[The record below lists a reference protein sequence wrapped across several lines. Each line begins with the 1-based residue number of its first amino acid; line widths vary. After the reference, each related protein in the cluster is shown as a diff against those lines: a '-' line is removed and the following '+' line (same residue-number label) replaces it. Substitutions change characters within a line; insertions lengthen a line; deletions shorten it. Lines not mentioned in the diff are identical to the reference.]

1 MPAKRQSPTSAK
13 LSTKKAPVKPRKPVK
28 AARPSRYSHPAFE
41 DLEPQRPGLISRAVG
56 GITDTASDLFDN
68 TLNVFANHRNT
79 IVAGAVALLAG
90 IYIGS
95 QTLGAIGDTTNESDR
110 TALYAEELESAVQ
123 VAWLF
128 YKEDGEEGYCMG
140 GSGTLIEDPVTV
152 LTAEHVISLSEE
164 DKERCPDAY
173 LQVGYAV
180 DPRGG
185 SFLWWDAE
193 VVKSDA
199 TIDIAVLKVLINR
212 EPEGV
217 TEATGAI
224 ERIRSGDWSVR
235 PVATFESG
243 PNLGDEIHSFAYPGI
258 GGYGATYTVGSAAGW
273 SAIKNN
279 GKSFEYLKLDMTVA
293 GGSSGAGV
301 LNEYGEVIGIVL
313 KVGADLD
320 SDIVDCRSLAD
331 TNEDGEAN
339 ELDTCVPVGGFIN
352 AALSLADIRSY
363 LGLPAE

>member
-1 MPAKRQSPTSAK
+1 MPAKRPSPTSAK
-13 LSTKKAPVKPRKPVK
+13 LSTKKAPVNPRKPVK

-79 IVAGAVALLAG
+79 IAAGAVALLAG

-110 TALYAEELESAVQ
+110 TALYAEELESAVKL
-123 VAWLF
+123 AWF
-128 YKEDGEEGYCMG
+128 YQEDGKEWYCTG
-140 GSGTLIEDPVTV
+140 GSGTLIEDPATV

-164 DKERCPDAY
+164 DKESCPDAY

-199 TIDIAVLKVLINR
+199 TLDIAVLKVLINR

-224 ERIRSGDWSVR
+224 ERIRSGDWPVR
-235 PVATFESG
+235 PVATFENG
-243 PNLGDEIHSFAYPGI
+243 PNLGDEVHAFAYPGI
-258 GGYGATYTVGSAAGW
+258 GGSGTTYTVGSAAGW
-273 SAIKNN
+273 SPIKDN

-313 KVGADLD
+313 QVGANLD
-320 SDIVDCRSLAD
+320 SDVVTCRKIAD

-352 AALSLADIRSY
+352 AALSLADIREY
-363 LGLPAE
+363 LELPAE

>member
-1 MPAKRQSPTSAK
+1 MPARRPATP
-13 LSTKKAPVKPRKPVK
+13 STKPSIKKTPTEPRKSVK
-28 AARPSRYSHPAFE
+28 AARPSKYSHPAFE
-41 DLEPQRPGLISRAVG
+41 DLEPQRPGLFSRIKG
-56 GITDTASDLFDN
+56 GITDTASDLFDD
-68 TLNVFANHRNT
+68 TVDAFANHRNA
-79 IVAGAVALLAG
+79 IVAGAIALLAG

-95 QTLGAIGDTTNESDR
+95 QVLGTMGEATNASDR

-123 VAWLF
+123 VAWF
-128 YKEDGEEGYCMG
+128 YDNKGEEWFCSW
-140 GSGTLIEDPVTV
+140 GSGTLIEDPSTV

-164 DKERCPDAY
+164 DKESCPNAY

-180 DPRGG
+180 DPRGE
-185 SFLWWDAE
+185 SFIWWDAE
-193 VVKSDA
+193 VLKSDA
-199 TIDIAVLKVLINR
+199 ILDIAVLKVFTNR
-212 EPEGV
+212 EPDGETAAV
-217 TEATGAI
+217 GAI

-243 PNLGDEIHSFAYPGI
+243 PNLGDEVHAFAYPGI

-273 SAIKNN
+273 SAIEDQ

-313 KVGADLD
+313 QGGADYV
-320 SDIVDCRSLAD
+320 SDIVDCRKIAD
-331 TNEDGEAN
+331 TNEDGEVN
-339 ELDTCVPVGGFIN
+339 ELDTCVPFGGFIN
-352 AALSLADIRSY
+352 AALSLADIRAY

>member
-1 MPAKRQSPTSAK
+1 MPAKRTATTATKPSAK
-13 LSTKKAPVKPRKPVK
+13 KTPIKPRKPVK

-41 DLEPQRPGLISRAVG
+41 DLEPQRPGLISRVVG
-56 GITDTASDLFDN
+56 GVTDTASDLFDN
-68 TLNVFANHRNT
+68 TLDVFANHRNA

-95 QTLGAIGDTTNESDR
+95 QTLGTIGDNTNASDR

-123 VAWLF
+123 VAWF
-128 YKEDGEEGYCMG
+128 YDRDGEVWYCSR
-140 GSGTLIEDPVTV
+140 GSGTLIEDPTTV
-152 LTAEHVISLSEE
+152 LTAAHVIAFSDEDEE
-164 DKERCPDAY
+164 SCPNAY

-180 DPRGG
+180 DPRGE
-185 SFLWWDAE
+185 FLLWWDAE
-193 VVKSDA
+193 VIKSDA
-199 TIDIAVLKVLINR
+199 TLDIAVLKVLTNR
-212 EPEGV
+212 EPDG
-217 TEATGAI
+217 ATDAIGAI

-243 PNLGDEIHSFAYPGI
+243 PNLGDEIHAFAYPGI

-273 SAIKNN
+273 SALEDN

-301 LNEYGEVIGIVL
+301 LNEYGELIGIVL
-313 KVGADLD
+313 QGGADYV
-320 SDIVDCRSLAD
+320 SDVVDCRKIAD
-331 TNEDGEAN
+331 TNEDGEVN
-339 ELDTCVPVGGFIN
+339 ELDTCVPFGGFIN
-352 AALSLADIRSY
+352 AALSLADIRAY

>member
-1 MPAKRQSPTSAK
+1 MPAKRPSPTSAK
-13 LSTKKAPVKPRKPVK
+13 LSTKTAPVKPRKPVK

-41 DLEPQRPGLISRAVG
+41 DLEPQRPGLISRAVV

-68 TLNVFANHRNT
+68 TLNVFANHRNA

-95 QTLGAIGDTTNESDR
+95 QTLGAIGDTANETDR
-110 TALYAEELESAVQ
+110 TALYAQELESAVQ
-123 VAWLF
+123 VAWWF
-128 YKEDGEEGYCMG
+128 YKEDGKEQYCTG
-140 GSGTLIEDPVTV
+140 GSGTLIEDPATV

-193 VVKSDA
+193 VVRSDA
-199 TIDIAVLKVLINR
+199 TLDIAVLKVLINR

-217 TEATGAI
+217 TGATGAI
-224 ERIRSGDWSVR
+224 ERIRSGDWPVR
-235 PVATFESG
+235 PVATFENG
-243 PNLGDEIHSFAYPGI
+243 PNLGDEVHTFAYPGI
-258 GGYGATYTVGSAAGW
+258 GGFGTTYTVGSAAGW
-273 SAIKNN
+273 SAIKKN
-279 GKSFEYLKLDMTVA
+279 GESFEYLKLDMTVA

-313 KVGADLD
+313 RVGANLD
-320 SDIVDCRSLAD
+320 SEVVDCRSLAD

-363 LGLPAE
+363 LGLPSQ

>member
-1 MPAKRQSPTSAK
+1 MPAKRPSPTSAK

-28 AARPSRYSHPAFE
+28 AARPLRYSHPAFE
-41 DLEPQRPGLISRAVG
+41 DLEPKRPGLISRAVV

-68 TLNVFANHRNT
+68 TLNVFANHRNA
-79 IVAGAVALLAG
+79 IVAGAVSLLAG

-95 QTLGAIGDTTNESDR
+95 QTLGAIGGTTNESDR
-110 TALYAEELESAVQ
+110 TALYAKELESAVKL
-123 VAWLF
+123 AWF
-128 YKEDGEEGYCMG
+128 YKEDGEEWYCTG
-140 GSGTLIEDPVTV
+140 GSGTLIEDPETV

-193 VVKSDA
+193 VVQSDA
-199 TIDIAVLKVLINR
+199 TLDIAVLKVLINR
-212 EPEGV
+212 EPEGG
-217 TEATGAI
+217 TGAAGAI
-224 ERIRSGDWSVR
+224 ARIRSGDWSVR
-235 PVATFESG
+235 PVATFENG
-243 PNLGDEIHSFAYPGI
+243 PNLGDQVHTFAYPGI
-258 GGYGATYTVGSAAGW
+258 GGSGTTYTVGSAAGW
-273 SAIKNN
+273 SAIKKN
-279 GKSFEYLKLDMTVA
+279 GESFEYLKLDMTVA

-313 KVGADLD
+313 RVGADLD
-320 SDIVDCRSLAD
+320 SEVVDCRSLAD

-363 LGLPAE
+363 LELPSQ

>member
-1 MPAKRQSPTSAK
+1 MPAKRTATTATKPSAK
-13 LSTKKAPVKPRKPVK
+13 KTPVKPRKPVK
-28 AARPSRYSHPAFE
+28 AARPPRYSHPAFE
-41 DLEPQRPGLISRAVG
+41 DLEPQRPGLISRVVG
-56 GITDTASDLFDN
+56 GVTDTVSDLFDDTVN
-68 TLNVFANHRNT
+68 AFANHRNA

-95 QTLGAIGDTTNESDR
+95 QTLGPFGDTTNESDR

-123 VAWLF
+123 VAWF
-128 YKEDGEEGYCMG
+128 YEEDGKEWYCSR
-140 GSGTLIEDPVTV
+140 GSGTLIEDPTTV
-152 LTAEHVISLSEE
+152 LTAAHVIELSNEDEE
-164 DKERCPDAY
+164 SCPNAY

-180 DPRGG
+180 DPRGE
-185 SFLWWDAE
+185 FRLWWDAE
-193 VVKSDA
+193 VVRSDA
-199 TIDIAVLKVLINR
+199 TLDIAVLKVLTNR
-212 EPEGV
+212 EPDG
-217 TEATGAI
+217 ATDAIGAI
-224 ERIRSGDWSVR
+224 ERIRSGDWPVR

-243 PNLGDEIHSFAYPGI
+243 PNLGDEIHAFAYPGI

-273 SAIKNN
+273 SAIEDN

-313 KVGADLD
+313 RVGANLD
-320 SDIVDCRSLAD
+320 SDVVTCRKIAD
-331 TNEDGEAN
+331 TNEDGEVN

-352 AALSLADIRSY
+352 AALSLADIRAY

>member
-1 MPAKRQSPTSAK
+1 MPAKRPSPTSAN

-41 DLEPQRPGLISRAVG
+41 DLEPQRPGLISRAVKG
-56 GITDTASDLFDN
+56 VTDTASDLFDN

-79 IVAGAVALLAG
+79 IAAGAVALFAG

-110 TALYAEELESAVQ
+110 TALYAEELESAVKL
-123 VAWLF
+123 AWF
-128 YKEDGEEGYCMG
+128 YQEDGKE
-140 GSGTLIEDPVTV
+140 GSGTLIEDPATV

-164 DKERCPDAY
+164 DKESCPDAY

-199 TIDIAVLKVLINR
+199 TLDIAVLKVLINR

-224 ERIRSGDWSVR
+224 ERIRSGDWPVR
-235 PVATFESG
+235 PVATFENG
-243 PNLGDEIHSFAYPGI
+243 PNLGDEVHAFAYPGI
-258 GGYGATYTVGSAAGW
+258 GGSGTTYTVGSAAGW
-273 SAIKNN
+273 SPIKDN

-313 KVGADLD
+313 RVGANLD
-320 SDIVDCRSLAD
+320 SDVVDCRSLAD

-352 AALSLADIRSY
+352 AALSLAAIRSY
-363 LGLPAE
+363 LGLPSQ